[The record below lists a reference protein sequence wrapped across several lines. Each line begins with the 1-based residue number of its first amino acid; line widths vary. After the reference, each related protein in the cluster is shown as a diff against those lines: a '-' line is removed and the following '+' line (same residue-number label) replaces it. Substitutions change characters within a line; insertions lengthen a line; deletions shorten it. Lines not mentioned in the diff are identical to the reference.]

1 MGPIQ
6 FSKYV
11 CEQGTL
17 ATEQRGPVALVA
29 RDMQIVFDEEV
40 ARRANLTDAQLR
52 AEGVSATDRVTLPL
66 KDVGSVYCSMA
77 AEVAGKP
84 ELSIVC

>member
-1 MGPIQ
+1 MSVEDSDMISMGPMQ
-6 FSKYV
+6 FAKYV

-17 ATEQRGPVALVA
+17 TTEHRGPVALVA

-52 AEGVSATDRVTLPL
+52 AECISAPHRVIFLL
-66 KDVGSVYCSMA
+66 K
-77 AEVAGKP
+77 
-84 ELSIVC
+84 